1 MFSVRSI
8 QYGYVLNFLL
18 RGKLRYSPKP
28 LKEESWYSLSEIE
41 KCCTR
46 WSKGILSNVPEVLSR
61 ILCSHFCCDGL
72 KGLQLTL
79 LLLGAH

>member
-18 RGKLRYSPKP
+18 RGKLCYSPKP
-28 LKEESWYSLSEIE
+28 LKEESWNSLSEIE
-41 KCCTR
+41 KCCPR
-46 WSKGILSNVPEVLSR
+46 WSKGVLSNVPEVLSR

-72 KGLQLTL
+72 KGLQVTL
-79 LLLGAH
+79 LLLRAH